1 MRLLLDTHL
10 LLWAAA
16 SSKRLSR
23 EARDLIEDDGNE
35 VHFSAASMW
44 EIAVK
49 SALGR
54 GDFRIDVAAMSTAL
68 PAMGL
73 AGLPVTAAHAV
84 AVTRLPAIH
93 RDPFDRLLIAQS
105 ITEPL
110 VLVTNDAVLARYS
123 EASGSCDKQV
133 DLPRSIPPPRPRLE
147 RPKPRGRV

>member
-1 MRLLLDTHL
+1 VRLLLDTHL
-10 LLWAAA
+10 LLWATA

-23 EARDLIEDDGNE
+23 DARDLIEDEANE

-44 EIAVK
+44 EIAIK

-54 GDFRIDVAAMSTAL
+54 SDFRIDVPALAAAL

-73 AGLPVTAAHAV
+73 AELPVTAAHAV

-105 ITEPL
+105 IAEPL
-110 VLVTNDAVLARYS
+110 VLVTNDSVLARYS
-123 EASGSCDKQV
+123 E
-133 DLPRSIPPPRPRLE
+133 SI
-147 RPKPRGRV
+147 RVV

>member
-1 MRLLLDTHL
+1 VRLLLDTHL

-23 EARDLIEDDGNE
+23 EARDLIEDEANE

-44 EIAVK
+44 EIAIK

-54 GDFRIDVAAMSTAL
+54 SDFRVDVAALAAAL

-73 AGLPVTAAHAV
+73 AELPVTAAHAV
-84 AVTRLPAIH
+84 AVTHLRAIH

-105 ITEPL
+105 MAEPL
-110 VLVTNDAVLARYS
+110 LLVTNDTMLARYS
-123 EASGSCDKQV
+123 DG
-133 DLPRSIPPPRPRLE
+133 I
-147 RPKPRGRV
+147 RVV

>member
-1 MRLLLDTHL
+1 L

-23 EARDLIEDDGNE
+23 EARDLIEDEGNE

-44 EIAVK
+44 EIAIK

-54 GDFRIDVAAMSTAL
+54 SDFRIDIPAMATAL

-73 AGLPVTAAHAV
+73 TELPVTAAHAV

-93 RDPFDRLLIAQS
+93 RDPFDRILIAQS
-105 ITEPL
+105 IAEPL
-110 VLVTNDAVLARYS
+110 VFITNDAVLARYG
-123 EASGSCDKQV
+123 E
-133 DLPRSIPPPRPRLE
+133 SI
-147 RPKPRGRV
+147 RVM

>member
-23 EARDLIEDDGNE
+23 EARDLIEDEANE
-35 VHFSAASMW
+35 VHFSAASLW
-44 EIAVK
+44 EIGIK

-54 GDFRIDVAAMSTAL
+54 SDFRVDTAAMAAAL

-73 AGLPVTAAHAV
+73 AELPVTAAHAV

-110 VLVTNDAVLARYS
+110 VLLTNDAVLARYS
-123 EASGSCDKQV
+123 E
-133 DLPRSIPPPRPRLE
+133 SI
-147 RPKPRGRV
+147 RVV

>member
-1 MRLLLDTHL
+1 VRLLLDTHL

-23 EARDLIEDDGNE
+23 EARDLIEDEANE

-44 EIAVK
+44 EIAIK

-54 GDFRIDVAAMSTAL
+54 SDFRVDVAAIADAL

-73 AGLPVTAAHAV
+73 AELPVTATHAV
-84 AVTRLPAIH
+84 AVTRLPAVH

-105 ITEPL
+105 IAEPL

-123 EASGSCDKQV
+123 ESV
-133 DLPRSIPPPRPRLE
+133 
-147 RPKPRGRV
+147 RVV

>member
-1 MRLLLDTHL
+1 VRLLLDTHL

-23 EARDLIEDDGNE
+23 EARELIEDEANE

-44 EIAVK
+44 EIAIK

-54 GDFRIDVAAMSTAL
+54 SDFRMDVAAMAAAL
-68 PAMGL
+68 PVMGL
-73 AGLPVTAAHAV
+73 VELPVTASHAV
-84 AVTRLPAIH
+84 AVTRLPVIH

-105 ITEPL
+105 VVEPL

-123 EASGSCDKQV
+123 E
-133 DLPRSIPPPRPRLE
+133 SIQL
-147 RPKPRGRV
+147 V